1 MQLKPDKLVDA
12 PDASEDRVH
21 CGALSGRSV
30 AVWQV
35 VEWVEHGKVSRE
47 QSVYVLAT
55 SALEAAQ
62 IVGEDESREIRTVH
76 QVCPLS
82 QLPTDKYRPMLVA
95 HKRRGGV
102 VAGECP
108 NDGAHPLRAGDA
120 QSQH

>member
-1 MQLKPDKLVDA
+1 MKNT
-12 PDASEDRVH
+12 EDTQQPEATETTNEGVH

-108 NDGAHPLRAGDA
+108 NTEHSDKREGCA
-120 QSQH
+120 